1 MRGARIMDGG
11 RFLFVPAG
19 FLAASFIWS
28 ATVAAQTVGA
38 PLVLETKIPLGQVS
52 GRIDHLSID
61 VKRQRLFVAEL
72 GNNSLGVVDLA
83 ARKVLRRV
91 AGLSEP
97 QGVAYVPFADSVFV
111 ANAGDGSVHVLRGDD
126 LAPIGRI
133 ELGEDADN
141 VRVDTQRNRVLVGYG
156 NGALAVIDPATRT
169 KAADIRL
176 KGHPEGFQIDETAAK
191 VFVNV
196 PEARD
201 VEVADLASEANRSLP
216 TQGAGSNFPMAIDRD
231 AHRVLVVF
239 RNPPTLMALSS
250 EDGRV
255 VAKIETC
262 GDADD
267 VFVDPKR
274 RRVYVSCGEGV
285 VDILEQRE
293 AEYRRLARVPTVS
306 GARTSLFVPELDR
319 LFVAVRTR
327 SNEPAAI
334 WVFHPAP

>member
-1 MRGARIMDGG
+1 MLARSI
-11 RFLFVPAG
+11 L
-19 FLAASFIWS
+19 LAAASLMWP
-28 ATVAAQTVGA
+28 AAVVAQTASGA
-38 PLVLETKIPLGQVS
+38 PLVLEAKIPLGNVS
-52 GRIDHLSID
+52 GRIDHLGID

-72 GNNSLGVVDLA
+72 GNNSLGVVDLGA
-83 ARKVLRRV
+83 GKVLRTI

-97 QGVAYVPFADSVFV
+97 QGVAYVPFADSVYV
-111 ANAGDGSVHVLRGDD
+111 ANAGDGSVRVLRGDD
-126 LAPIGRI
+126 LVPIGRI

-156 NGALAVIDPATRT
+156 NGALAVIDPGSRT

-176 KGHPEGFQIDETAAK
+176 KGHPESFQIDETGTK

-196 PEARD
+196 PDAREI
-201 VEVADLASEANRSLP
+201 EVADLASEATRSLP
-216 TQGAGSNFPMAIDRD
+216 TQGAASNFPMAIDRE
-231 AHRVLVVF
+231 AHRLLVVF
-239 RNPPTLMALSS
+239 RSPPTLMALSS

-255 VAKIETC
+255 VAKIDTC

-274 RRVYVSCGEGV
+274 HRVYVSCGEGV
-285 VDILEQRE
+285 VGVLEQRE

-306 GARTSLFVPELDR
+306 GARTSLFVPDLDR
-319 LFVAVRTR
+319 LFVAVRAK

-334 WVFHPAP
+334 WVFRPAP

>member
-1 MRGARIMDGG
+1 MLARSI
-11 RFLFVPAG
+11 L
-19 FLAASFIWS
+19 LAAASLMWP
-28 ATVAAQTVGA
+28 ATVVAQTAGA
-38 PLVLETKIPLGQVS
+38 PLVLEAKIPLGQVS
-52 GRIDHLSID
+52 GRIDHLGID
-61 VKRQRLFVAEL
+61 LKRQRLFVAEL

-83 ARKVLRRV
+83 AGKVLRTV

-141 VRVDTQRNRVLVGYG
+141 VRVDPQRNRVLVGYG
-156 NGALAVIDPATRT
+156 NGALAVIDPAART

-176 KGHPEGFQIDETAAK
+176 KGHPEGFQIDETGSN

-196 PEARD
+196 PDARD
-201 VEVADLASEANRSLP
+201 VEVVDLASEGNRSLP
-216 TQGAGSNFPMAIDRD
+216 MQGAGSNFPMAIDRD
-231 AHRVLVVF
+231 AHRVLVAF

-250 EDGRV
+250 QDGRS
-255 VAKIETC
+255 VAKIDTC

-267 VFVDPKR
+267 VFVDPTR

-285 VDILEQRE
+285 VDVLEQVE
-293 AEYRRLARVPTVS
+293 AGYRRLARVPAVS

-334 WVFHPAP
+334 WVFRPAP